1 MGLLFHRLVL
11 FLNRFK
17 KYPYVRQSA
26 VIYPEVEMPRNTVV
40 GEYSK
45 LKGKIKIGQNVF
57 ISDFCHVCTLVEIG
71 DNTRICRCVDIVSG
85 IPERF
90 QKGRKDF
97 EVPTIIGKNVYLGH
111 QAIVYAGVK
120 VGDNAIV
127 YHGAVVQKDVPSGA
141 IVKGNPAKVVGWVG
155 KKV

>member
-1 MGLLFHRLVL
+1 
-11 FLNRFK
+11 
-17 KYPYVRQSA
+17 
-26 VIYPEVEMPRNTVV
+26 
-40 GEYSK
+40 
-45 LKGKIKIGQNVF
+45 
-57 ISDFCHVCTLVEIG
+57 VEIG

-155 KKV
+155 KKAKKYQKNPNIYIPPPPTLPLFRRKVNKKKSKLYINYLIISISIV

>member
-1 MGLLFHRLVL
+1 MGLFFHKLVL
-11 FLNRFK
+11 FFNRFK
-17 KYPYVRQSA
+17 KYPFVRRSA
-26 VIYPEVEMPRNTVV
+26 VIYPEVEMPCNTVV

-45 LKGKIKIGQNVF
+45 LKGKIRIGKNVF
-57 ISDFCHVCTLVEIG
+57 ISDFCHLCTLVTVG

-97 EVPTIIGKNVYLGH
+97 EVPTKIGKNVYIGH

-120 VGDNAIV
+120 IGDNAIV
-127 YHGAVVQKDVPSGA
+127 YHGAVVQNDVPAGA
-141 IVKGNPAKVVGWVG
+141 IVKGNPARVVGSVE
-155 KKV
+155 KRF